1 MSKNTDMPDDRLRI
15 LLIEDNPGDARYIR
29 EMLDD
34 ASELGERALA
44 RTGVRSDDPA
54 DDGGGSGSGGG
65 DSLTL
70 IHETRLS
77 AGLDRLRED
86 DVAVVLLDLNL
97 PDSENL
103 ETLTAL
109 RRVTEAVPIIVL
121 TGVRDREMGIEA
133 FHEGAD
139 EYLVKAQINS
149 DLLVRSI
156 YHAIVHKRDER
167 ELKRQRDRLRAK
179 SERLDEFAGVVAH
192 DLRNPLS
199 VAAGALELARQTG
212 DEAHL
217 ERVEDALDRMDAL
230 IDDLLILA
238 RQGNHVDDPRPVDLE
253 SAVRDAWAYVA
264 TDGVTLDTEDLDGA
278 DPILADRDRLVQVL
292 ENLFRNT
299 TEHGCEDARTSSDE
313 ENRSGNRTRTRTQN
327 GNESEDV
334 TPTGSRRSP
343 HAEES
348 PGRATV
354 TVRVGRLPSGF
365 YVEDTGPGIPESERE
380 RVFEA
385 GYTTDR
391 SGTGFGLSIV
401 REIAGAHGWNVA
413 VVEGDAG
420 GARFEFTDV
429 ERA

>member
-1 MSKNTDMPDDRLRI
+1 MPDDTLRI
-15 LLIEDNPGDARYIR
+15 LLVEDNPGDARYIR
-29 EMLDD
+29 EMLDE
-34 ASELGERALA
+34 ASELGDRALA
-44 RTGVRSDDPA
+44 RTRVESDDPA
-54 DDGGGSGSGGG
+54 DDGDADGSGSGSGGS

-70 IHETRLS
+70 IHEARLS
-77 AGLDRLRED
+77 VGLDRLRED
-86 DVAVVLLDLNL
+86 DIDVVLLDLNL
-97 PDSENL
+97 PDSKNL

-109 RRVTEAVPIIVL
+109 RRVSEAVPIIVL

-199 VAAGALELARQTG
+199 VAAGALELAWQTG
-212 DEAHL
+212 DESHL
-217 ERVEDALDRMDAL
+217 ERVEDALDRMDGL

-238 RQGNHVDDPRPVDLE
+238 RQGKHVDDPRPVDLD
-253 SAVRDAWAYVA
+253 SVVREAWAYVA
-264 TDGVTLDTEDLDGA
+264 TDGVTLDAEDLDGA
-278 DPILADRDRLVQVL
+278 DPVLADRDRLAQLL

-299 TEHGCEDARTSSDE
+299 TEHGVEDTRASPDGE
-313 ENRSGNRTRTRTQN
+313 DRSRNSNGNGD
-327 GNESEDV
+327 GNESENG
-334 TPTGSRRSP
+334 TGAGSERSP
-343 HAEES
+343 DADEPAE
-348 PGRATV
+348 PTTV

-365 YVEDTGPGIPESERE
+365 YVEDTGSGIPESERE

-385 GYTTDR
+385 GYTTDQ
-391 SGTGFGLSIV
+391 SGTGFGLAIV
-401 REIAGAHGWNVA
+401 REIAGAHDWDVT

-420 GARFEFTDV
+420 GARFEFTGV